1 MSNSRS
7 QRPNAAPV
15 VAADARAKTF
25 AKACRVAGIFF
36 GTIALIAL
44 ALVYPA
50 LARGAAWRNAR
61 WDHPWWMLGVVVVPF
76 VVWRMTLGN
85 DSRVP
90 RLGLSTIAPLLRGP
104 KGWRTGLRDFPGMIR
119 GAALVLGLLALARP
133 QNVLKGEE
141 QDEVGIDIMIVL
153 DLSGSMRA
161 LMDQPAPLPGAP
173 QRQAKTER
181 LTRLDTAK
189 DVILDFISRRKTDR
203 IGVIVFGKSPYVLSP
218 PTLDYD
224 LLATLVQKMDLDLI
238 DGNGTAIGDAVGTA
252 VAHLRRS
259 DARSKTIIL
268 LTDGDSNAGTVDP
281 TYAAHLAQVQGVKVF
296 TVQLGNGDEVDV
308 QDGTDLFGQPHFVR
322 QHFPVNP
329 ELLKAIAKQTGGES
343 FVANDKQAL
352 EKSMHAILDAL
363 QKTKFEAQAATM
375 EDLFPFLL
383 FPAVALIMLEALARL
398 LVVRRFP

>member
-1 MSNSRS
+1 MSEPKY
-7 QRPNAAPV
+7 QRAWRIAGV
-15 VAADARAKTF
+15 VL
-25 AKACRVAGIFF
+25 
-36 GTIALIAL
+36 GTITFVAV

-50 LARGAAWRNAR
+50 LARGQAWRNAR
-61 WDHPWWMLGVVVVPF
+61 WEHPWWLLGAVVVPF

-85 DSRVP
+85 DKRVP
-90 RLGLSTIAPLLRGP
+90 RLGLSTIAPLVRGP

-119 GAALVLGLLALARP
+119 GAALLLGFLALARP
-133 QNVLKGEE
+133 QDVLKGEE

-161 LMDQPAPLPGAP
+161 LMDQPAALPGSP
-173 QRQAKTER
+173 QNQKQAKGER

-189 DVILDFISRRKTDR
+189 EVILDFVSRRKTDR
-203 IGVIVFGKSPYVLSP
+203 IGVIVFGRAPYVLSP

-281 TYAAHLAQVQGVKVF
+281 NYAAHLAQVQGVKVF
-296 TVQLGNGDEVDV
+296 TVQLGNGDDVDV

-329 ELLKAIAKQTGGES
+329 ELLKAIAKQTGGET

-352 EKSMHAILDAL
+352 EKSMHSILDTL

-383 FPAVALIMLEALARL
+383 FPAVALVMLEALARL

>member
-1 MSNSRS
+1 
-7 QRPNAAPV
+7 
-15 VAADARAKTF
+15 
-25 AKACRVAGIFF
+25 
-36 GTIALIAL
+36 
-44 ALVYPA
+44 
-50 LARGAAWRNAR
+50 
-61 WDHPWWMLGVVVVPF
+61 
-76 VVWRMTLGN
+76 
-85 DSRVP
+85 
-90 RLGLSTIAPLLRGP
+90 
-104 KGWRTGLRDFPGMIR
+104 GLRDFPGMIR

-161 LMDQPAPLPGAP
+161 LMDQPAPLPGVPQKAP
-173 QRQAKTER
+173 KTER

-329 ELLKAIAKQTGGES
+329 ELLKAISKQTGGES